1 MDSKSINNFV
11 INIKA
16 SYIVNAFLYDYIDM
30 KGYLDD
36 IKEDNDPDE
45 IKVVGYNFQNEN
57 LKSVRKARN
66 DSIEKAETLL
76 KNLNHLLLSESTN
89 SRSRQRIIGVRRS

>member
-45 IKVVGYNFQNEN
+45 IKVVGYNFQNDII
-57 LKSVRKARN
+57 LVSVIYFDECLECGTGYEEFDIALEDFIEYLRN
-66 DSIEKAETLL
+66 D
-76 KNLNHLLLSESTN
+76 
-89 SRSRQRIIGVRRS
+89 